1 MLKKNIVKRKT
12 AVPDFILPFKE
23 RYFELLT
30 KDKRNT
36 LDLNLNWLFD
46 NYSELLILKEDL
58 IAFEYEDK
66 KGDLDSSLYQR
77 DFFTNKEKKVFN
89 HFHSLDEPSDKIA
102 FAESLN
108 PSFEREMSIRILG
121 RNFYELLPEKIKIEY
136 DALVL
141 KIAEDDFTD
150 HMGRRR
156 NTVEKALNNIRK
168 IMSDPSKYDNE
179 QYDILKSYESYLL
192 NRS

>member
-1 MLKKNIVKRKT
+1 
-12 AVPDFILPFKE
+12 
-23 RYFELLT
+23 
-30 KDKRNT
+30 
-36 LDLNLNWLFD
+36 
-46 NYSELLILKEDL
+46 
-58 IAFEYEDK
+58 
-66 KGDLDSSLYQR
+66 
-77 DFFTNKEKKVFN
+77 
-89 HFHSLDEPSDKIA
+89 
-102 FAESLN
+102 
-108 PSFEREMSIRILG
+108 MSIRILG